1 MVELFLAFSVNTC
14 TFAYDKEVP
23 VLDLAAWHLTPAW
36 LIQLQTSLRTMQV
49 GAGR

>member
-14 TFAYDKEVP
+14 TFAYDKEAP
-23 VLDLAAWHLTPAW
+23 VLDLAAWHLTPAR